1 MRKPIITQ
9 PVATNVITGFLGVGK
24 TTLIQYLLANK
35 PANQVWAVLIN
46 EFGEIG
52 IDASFIGKQSGK
64 VQIKEV
70 AGGCICCAA
79 GVPTQVAVNQLL
91 AQAKPDRLLIEPT
104 GLGHP
109 KAIIDTLSQPH
120 FRQVIALK
128 STICLV
134 DARKVSDNRYR
145 KSDIFKQQLAI
156 ADQIFVTKG
165 DLAAEDDLAQ
175 LHTFLAQ
182 HSISAPVQSINLTRE
197 QESQTPALFNRL
209 AEQVLDSAQRLP
221 NAQVSSS
228 VRSGPSLGSNSSLFS
243 ASIPLSPLFES
254 STMEPQTSPLA
265 EFDQLG
271 IYRNDNQHEG
281 IYSAGWVFDCH
292 YEFDFEAIVAWV
304 KHQDYLRLK
313 ALLICDEGI
322 AALNYVDKQLQVVEL
337 DDALD
342 SRIELISRQPIT
354 ISTTEQQLLS
364 LAKRYAV

>member
-24 TTLIQYLLANK
+24 TTLIKYLLANK
-35 PANQVWAVLIN
+35 PANQVWAVLVN
-46 EFGEIG
+46 EFGEVG

-79 GVPTQVAVNQLL
+79 GVPIQVAVNQLL

-120 FRQVIALK
+120 YQQVIALK

-145 KSDIFKQQLAI
+145 ESDIFKQQLAV
-156 ADQIFVTKG
+156 ADLIFVTKG
-165 DLAAEDDLAQ
+165 DLAADENLAQ

-182 HSISAPVQSINLTRE
+182 QSISAPVQAINLTRE

-209 AEQVLDSAQRLP
+209 AEQVLDCDRDSVGALAP
-221 NAQVSSS
+221 TKAPVNSPDSS
-228 VRSGPSLGSNSSLFS
+228 PSLFS
-243 ASIPLSPLFES
+243 VSPLSPLS
-254 STMEPQTSPLA
+254 SISEPSMPPTIV
-265 EFDQLG
+265 FDELG

-304 KHQDYLRLK
+304 KRQDCLRLK

-322 AALNYVDKQLQVVEL
+322 ATLNYVDQQLQVVEL

-354 ISTTEQQLLS
+354 ISATEQQLLS
-364 LAKRYAV
+364 LAKRDIV